1 MKIEIKDLINTEE
14 VLEKLGELPDYRRV
28 EEKIIYRQKDLLFG
42 ILCSMFGGNKE
53 MTSMHNWL
61 DINFNTPNFKALIGR
76 EKEELKI
83 PSYPTIRRMII
94 NINSIRMEEIFREYF
109 IPKAELKENTQL
121 AVDGKMMNGS
131 GRKGKYTLKR
141 NVGMLNVVDTNS
153 KIIIAHKEIE
163 AKRSEIPSFQ
173 EILKMK
179 FSDKPFLYTFDALN
193 TQENGLNI
201 IHDEGDRY
209 LAKVKG
215 NQKNLKKQIIDT
227 FESEYKREG
236 NKIVYFTN
244 KEEFI
249 EGNKW
254 VKRETFSL
262 TADSSNLLVFNPK
275 FNHVKTIVKQVKY
288 ITDERGNEKIKEQYL
303 IANFKE
309 TPQFF
314 QETIKDHWLCET
326 YHYHKDM
333 LTREDDSKLSINP
346 FGLSIFRSF
355 VINSIQL
362 YFNENKPKDKKL
374 IMKRIHDSCRNNPS
388 FLGNPTKVSYD

>member
-227 FESEYKREG
+227 FENEYKREG

>member
-14 VLEKLGELPDYRRV
+14 VLEKLGKLPDYRRV

-61 DINFNTPNFKALIGR
+61 DINFNTPSFKALIGR
-76 EKEELKI
+76 EKEELKT
-83 PSYPTIRRMII
+83 PSYPTMRRMII
-94 NINSIRMEEIFREYF
+94 NINSIKMEEIFREYF

-227 FESEYKREG
+227 FENEYKRED
-236 NKIVYFTN
+236 NKIVSFTN

-254 VKRETFSL
+254 VRRETFSL

-275 FNHVKTIVKQVKY
+275 FNHVKTIVKQVKH
-288 ITDERGNEKIKEQYL
+288 IRDERGNEKIKEQYL

-309 TPQFF
+309 TPKFF

-388 FLGNPTKVSYD
+388 FLGNLTNVSCD

>member
-14 VLEKLGELPDYRRV
+14 VLEKLGKLPDYRRV

-61 DINFNTPNFKALIGR
+61 DINFNTSSFKALIGR

-83 PSYPTIRRMII
+83 PSYPTMRRMII
-94 NINSIRMEEIFREYF
+94 NINSIKMEEIFREYF
-109 IPKAELKENTQL
+109 IPKAKLTENTQL

-227 FESEYKREG
+227 FENEYKREE
-236 NKIVYFTN
+236 NKIVSFTN

-254 VKRETFSL
+254 VRRETFSL

-275 FNHVKTIVKQVKY
+275 FNHVKTIVKQVKH
-288 ITDERGNEKIKEQYL
+288 IRDERGNEKIKEQYL

-309 TPQFF
+309 TPKFF

-374 IMKRIHDSCRNNPS
+374 IMKRIHDSCRNNPF
-388 FLGNPTKVSYD
+388 FLGNPTKISYD

>member
-1 MKIEIKDLINTEE
+1 MKIKIKDLINTEE
-14 VLEKLGELPDYRRV
+14 VLEKLGKLPDYRRV

-42 ILCSMFGGNKE
+42 ILCSMFVGNKE

-76 EKEELKI
+76 EKEELKT
-83 PSYPTIRRMII
+83 PSYPTMRRMII
-94 NINSIRMEEIFREYF
+94 NINPIKMEEIFREYF
-109 IPKAELKENTQL
+109 IPKAKLKENTQL

-179 FSDKPFLYTFDALN
+179 FSDKPFFYTFDALN

-215 NQKNLKKQIIDT
+215 NQKNLKKQ
-227 FESEYKREG
+227 
-236 NKIVYFTN
+236 
-244 KEEFI
+244 
-249 EGNKW
+249 
-254 VKRETFSL
+254 
-262 TADSSNLLVFNPK
+262 
-275 FNHVKTIVKQVKY
+275 
-288 ITDERGNEKIKEQYL
+288 
-303 IANFKE
+303 
-309 TPQFF
+309 
-314 QETIKDHWLCET
+314 
-326 YHYHKDM
+326 
-333 LTREDDSKLSINP
+333 
-346 FGLSIFRSF
+346 
-355 VINSIQL
+355 
-362 YFNENKPKDKKL
+362 
-374 IMKRIHDSCRNNPS
+374 
-388 FLGNPTKVSYD
+388 

>member
-14 VLEKLGELPDYRRV
+14 VLEKLGKLPDYRRV

-61 DINFNTPNFKALIGR
+61 DINFNTPSFKALIGR

-83 PSYPTIRRMII
+83 PSYPTMRRMII
-94 NINSIRMEEIFREYF
+94 NINSIKMEEIFREYF
-109 IPKAELKENTQL
+109 IPKAKLTENTQL

-227 FESEYKREG
+227 FENEYKRED
-236 NKIVYFTN
+236 NKIVSFTN

-254 VKRETFSL
+254 VRRETFSL

-275 FNHVKTIVKQVKY
+275 FNHVKTIVKQVKH
-288 ITDERGNEKIKEQYL
+288 IRDERGNEKIKEQYL

-309 TPQFF
+309 TPKFF

-388 FLGNPTKVSYD
+388 FLGNLTNVSCD

>member
-1 MKIEIKDLINTEE
+1 MKIEIKELINTKE
-14 VLEKLGELPDYRRV
+14 VLEKLGKLPDYRRL
-28 EEKIIYRQKDLLFG
+28 EEKIIHCQRDVLFG
-42 ILCSMFGGNKE
+42 VLCSMFGGNEE
-53 MTSMHNWL
+53 MRSMHNWL
-61 DINFNTPNFKALIGR
+61 DINFNTPSFKTLIGR

-83 PSYPTIRRMII
+83 PSYSTMRRMII
-94 NINSIRMEEIFREYF
+94 NINSTSIEEMFRDYF
-109 IPKAELKENTQL
+109 IPKAKLEENAQL

-179 FSDKPFLYTFDALN
+179 FSDKSFLYTFDALN
-193 TQENGLNI
+193 TQEDGLNL

-215 NQKNLKKQIIDT
+215 NQKNLKKEIIET
-227 FESEYKREG
+227 FEDEYKKEG
-236 NKIVYFTN
+236 SKVLDFKN

-262 TADSSNLLVFNPK
+262 TSDTSNLLVLNPK
-275 FNHVKTIVKQVKY
+275 FKHVKTIIKQVKY
-288 ITDERGNEKIKEQYL
+288 ITDEKGKEKIKEQYL

-309 TPQFF
+309 TPKFF
-314 QETIKDHWLCET
+314 EETIKDHWICET

-333 LTREDDSKLSINP
+333 LTKEDNSKLSINP
-346 FGLSIFRSF
+346 FGLSILRSF

-362 YFNENKPKDKKL
+362 YFNKHKAKDNKL
-374 IMKRIHDSCRNNPS
+374 IMKRIYDSCKNNPS
-388 FLGNPTKVSYD
+388 FLGNPIKVPYF

>member
-14 VLEKLGELPDYRRV
+14 VLEKLGKLPDYRRV

-61 DINFNTPNFKALIGR
+61 DINFNTSSFKALIGR

-83 PSYPTIRRMII
+83 PSYPTMRRMII
-94 NINSIRMEEIFREYF
+94 NINSIKMEEIFREYF
-109 IPKAELKENTQL
+109 IPKAKLTENTQL

-227 FESEYKREG
+227 FENEYKREE
-236 NKIVYFTN
+236 NKIVSFTN

-254 VKRETFSL
+254 VRRETFSL

-275 FNHVKTIVKQVKY
+275 FNHVKTIVKQVKH
-288 ITDERGNEKIKEQYL
+288 IRDERGNEKIKEQYL

-309 TPQFF
+309 TPKFF

-388 FLGNPTKVSYD
+388 FLGNLTNVSCD

>member
-14 VLEKLGELPDYRRV
+14 VLEKLGKLPDYRRV

-61 DINFNTPNFKALIGR
+61 DINFNTSSFKALIGR

-83 PSYPTIRRMII
+83 PSYPTMRRMII
-94 NINSIRMEEIFREYF
+94 NINSIKMEEIFREYF
-109 IPKAELKENTQL
+109 IPKAKLTENTQL

-227 FESEYKREG
+227 FENEYKRED
-236 NKIVYFTN
+236 NKIVSFTN

-254 VKRETFSL
+254 VRRETFSL

-275 FNHVKTIVKQVKY
+275 FNHVKTIVKQVKH
-288 ITDERGNEKIKEQYL
+288 IRDERGNEKIKEQYL

-309 TPQFF
+309 TPKFF

-388 FLGNPTKVSYD
+388 FLGNLTNVSCD